1 MMREANG
8 GNQLRTILES
18 TAMQV
23 QSSAKTARY
32 AEELR
37 ELCRQ
42 MDATRTLFG
51 MESDEDLLDAAIYQM
66 KALQARQRYLL
77 KRAKGE

>member
-1 MMREANG
+1 M
-8 GNQLRTILES
+8 RTILD
-18 TAMQV
+18 TAARQRTAPRAA
-23 QSSAKTARY
+23 QAQTARY

-42 MDATRTLFG
+42 MEATRTLFG

-66 KALQARQRYLL
+66 KALQARQRYLI
-77 KRAKGE
+77 KRAREET